1 MVWLMG
7 QIEMFSG
14 PATEVIIVIDVSG
27 SMVKL
32 DPRGLARE
40 GSKMISDISE
50 ALQAP
55 VRFSLIFYGEKSR
68 VIGEGM
74 NPGDAKRI
82 LTDSLMNAKP
92 EKYSDLRSALN
103 LAKEILKRRSE
114 RRQAYVIVLTDGR
127 IREDDIPPG
136 EDIRN
141 YLTTLSSMASDFKE
155 NNWNVFVF
163 SSQDAESAIID
174 LANSS
179 GGAYTRVNDLSEIST
194 KFMNLLEG
202 KLLRFRVD
210 VKPSSLVEIPVEEGV
225 AEIGVVVAFDPR
237 EKSTLKIYDP
247 NSREV
252 EGNRKEGKGYT
263 IFTVS
268 NPKPGI
274 WKLEISKGATV
285 LLSMAIPKIIYP
297 SGEHPYTEPIN
308 VKLKLE
314 PILPKHPDWKNFS
327 AKIYVEYPSGKQEVY
342 ELYDDGKNGD
352 EEPGDG
358 IFGRNIGM
366 LPEGEYVFTAV
377 VNHKPTN
384 SEIRVKKIAK
394 LVYIP
399 IPAIRMDGPWILGR
413 PVRISLGISNRGG
426 KVFSEEKYSLR
437 VVDPKGNSE
446 EVKLE
451 RDDLGEWFG
460 IYAKTFY
467 PGRYRV
473 IGNASIAVKDSNFVR
488 RFPNLTVEDTFTLC
502 ISFHKSKVP
511 SFLFFGQMPGR
522 KYTHTLTLLNHC
534 DSTVKIR
541 FQQARAVY
549 PDTLRDKAISEE
561 QRPKIEKLEPFEIPP
576 SKGQASA
583 YNLNLNFILPKDA
596 KSGTYNIILRGTQT
610 PPYRK
615 IEISYPS
622 KVGSWKAFWM
632 TVGGVGAL
640 VVGGVVAWQI
650 LR

>member
-1 MVWLMG
+1 
-7 QIEMFSG
+7 
-14 PATEVIIVIDVSG
+14 
-27 SMVKL
+27 
-32 DPRGLARE
+32 
-40 GSKMISDISE
+40 
-50 ALQAP
+50 
-55 VRFSLIFYGEKSR
+55 
-68 VIGEGM
+68 
-74 NPGDAKRI
+74 
-82 LTDSLMNAKP
+82 
-92 EKYSDLRSALN
+92 
-103 LAKEILKRRSE
+103 
-114 RRQAYVIVLTDGR
+114 
-127 IREDDIPPG
+127 
-136 EDIRN
+136 
-141 YLTTLSSMASDFKE
+141 
-155 NNWNVFVF
+155 
-163 SSQDAESAIID
+163 
-174 LANSS
+174 
-179 GGAYTRVNDLSEIST
+179 
-194 KFMNLLEG
+194 
-202 KLLRFRVD
+202 RVD

-247 NSREV
+247 NGKEV

-327 AKIYVEYPSGKQEVY
+327 AKIYVEYPSGKLEVY

-358 IFGRNIGM
+358 IFGRNIGL

-384 SEIRVKKIAK
+384 SEIRVKKIVK

-399 IPAIRMDGPWILGR
+399 IPAIRMEGPWILGR
-413 PVRISLGISNRGG
+413 PVKINLGISNRGG

-473 IGNASIAVKDSNFVR
+473 IGSASIAVKDSNFIR
-488 RFPNLTVEDTFTLC
+488 RFPNLNVEDTFTLC
-502 ISFHKSKVP
+502 ISFHKSKVS

-522 KYTHTLTLLNHC
+522 KYTHTLTLLNLC

-549 PDTLRDKAISEE
+549 SDTLRDKAINEG
-561 QRPKIEKLEPFEIPP
+561 QRPQIEKLEPFEIPP

-583 YNLNLNFILPKDA
+583 YNLNLNFIVPKDA
-596 KSGTYNIILRGTQT
+596 KNGTYSVVLRGTQV

-640 VVGGVVAWQI
+640 VVGGAVAWQI